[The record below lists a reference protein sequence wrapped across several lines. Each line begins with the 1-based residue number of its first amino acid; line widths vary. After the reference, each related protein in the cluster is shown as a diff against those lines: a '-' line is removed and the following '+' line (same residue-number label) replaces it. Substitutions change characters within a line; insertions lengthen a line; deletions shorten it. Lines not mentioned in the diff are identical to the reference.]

1 VATPLAVVLVELV
14 QNAVEHAF
22 GPGGGTVVARMS
34 QEPGFV
40 RLLVEDDGEGLP
52 EGFNLAESGLGLQI
66 VRALVGSE
74 LHGKINISSGAS
86 NGGNRGVTAVVDI
99 PLRIGDR
106 QREG

>member
-22 GPGGGTVVARMS
+22 GPGGGMVVARMS
-34 QEPGFV
+34 QEPGLV
-40 RLLVEDDGEGLP
+40 RLMVEDDGEGLP

-74 LHGKINISSGAS
+74 LHGKINISSG
-86 NGGNRGVTAVVDI
+86 GGNGSHRGVTAVVDI
-99 PLRIGDR
+99 PLKVPER
-106 QREG
+106 QREA